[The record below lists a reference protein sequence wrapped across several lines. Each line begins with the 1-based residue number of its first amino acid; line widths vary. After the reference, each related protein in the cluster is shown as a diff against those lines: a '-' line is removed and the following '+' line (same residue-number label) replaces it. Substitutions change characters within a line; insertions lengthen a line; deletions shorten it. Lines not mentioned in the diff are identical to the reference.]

1 MTNITISA
9 EDAKLLKHP
18 VGPVAFRD
26 PKGQL
31 IGVASSWVT
40 QEEIQI
46 ALVRKANP
54 GAWIPSR
61 DVLARLAAMEDA

>member
-1 MTNITISA
+1 MTNITVSEA
-9 EDAKLLKHP
+9 DAKLLEHP

-31 IGVASSWVT
+31 IGVASSWVS
-40 QEEIQI
+40 QEEIEI
-46 ALVRKANP
+46 ALERKANP
-54 GAWIPSR
+54 GIWIPSR